1 MYLRCSQRIFHMYC
15 ESLHVSRVTIGSLNL
30 GGISPCLVGPL
41 HMRYCVSTF
50 FIFFILCIICV
61 FYVYS
66 SIFIIVCT
74 CLVFLGHKNPATF
87 VQHFPAIC
95 WDSAKTKGTFLL
107 SILPRSCRTQWLKLV
122 IKILPL
128 AQPAAHTP
136 PAPVREA
143 AQTTQRKRSPS
154 SAARSGAHAA
164 SRYRRARSTAVHGGA
179 ELAVAAL
186 AGASGV
192 NHGNMLRD
200 FGRRGG
206 LTLRRSP
213 HEVHAPA

>member
-1 MYLRCSQRIFHMYC
+1 MRGAWPRACSVLIQGVIRFYG
-15 ESLHVSRVTIGSLNL
+15 ERGYT
-30 GGISPCLVGPL
+30 GGVRTS
-41 HMRYCVSTF
+41 CVPAW
-50 FIFFILCIICV
+50 LA
-61 FYVYS
+61 
-66 SIFIIVCT
+66 
-74 CLVFLGHKNPATF
+74 KNPPTF
-87 VQHFPAIC
+87 EQHFLEIG
-95 WDSAKTKGTFLL
+95 WDSAKTKGTVLL
-107 SILPRSCRTQWLKLV
+107 SILPRSYRTQWLKLV

-143 AQTTQRKRSPS
+143 TQKTQRKRSPS
-154 SAARSGAHAA
+154 SAARSEAHAA
-164 SRYRRARSTAVHGGA
+164 SRCRRARSTAVHGGA

-192 NHGNMLRD
+192 NHGDMLRD

>member
-1 MYLRCSQRIFHMYC
+1 MDKQARKKAHTQTSSKHGRTIHMVNNEQMVQAKTAKYLCLDC
-15 ESLHVSRVTIGSLNL
+15 AGSRVPAWLA
-30 GGISPCLVGPL
+30 
-41 HMRYCVSTF
+41 
-50 FIFFILCIICV
+50 
-61 FYVYS
+61 
-66 SIFIIVCT
+66 
-74 CLVFLGHKNPATF
+74 KNPATF
-87 VQHFPAIC
+87 GQHFPEIG
-95 WDSAKTKGTFLL
+95 WDSAKTKGTVLL
-107 SILPRSCRTQWLKLV
+107 SILPRSCRTQWLKLM

-143 AQTTQRKRSPS
+143 TQKTQRKRSPS
-154 SAARSGAHAA
+154 SAARSEAHAA
-164 SRYRRARSTAVHGGA
+164 SRCRRARSTAVHGGA

-192 NHGNMLRD
+192 NHGDMLRD
-200 FGRRGG
+200 FGQRGG

>member
-1 MYLRCSQRIFHMYC
+1 MKLLAWLARKRPTLR
-15 ESLHVSRVTIGSLNL
+15 
-30 GGISPCLVGPL
+30 
-41 HMRYCVSTF
+41 
-50 FIFFILCIICV
+50 
-61 FYVYS
+61 
-66 SIFIIVCT
+66 
-74 CLVFLGHKNPATF
+74 
-87 VQHFPAIC
+87 QHFPAIG
-95 WDSAKTKGTFLL
+95 WDSAKTKGTVLL
-107 SILPRSCRTQWLKLV
+107 SILPRSCRTQWLKLM

-143 AQTTQRKRSPS
+143 AQKTQRKRSPS

-192 NHGNMLRD
+192 NHGDMLRD

>member
-1 MYLRCSQRIFHMYC
+1 MGNPLSTHTEASTKLITAHQAHHCDDHARSQSR
-15 ESLHVSRVTIGSLNL
+15 EKVSLPKHRVLAWL
-30 GGISPCLVGPL
+30 A
-41 HMRYCVSTF
+41 
-50 FIFFILCIICV
+50 
-61 FYVYS
+61 
-66 SIFIIVCT
+66 
-74 CLVFLGHKNPATF
+74 KNPPTF
-87 VQHFPAIC
+87 VQHFPEIG
-95 WDSAKTKGTFLL
+95 WDSAKTKGTVLL
-107 SILPRSCRTQWLKLV
+107 SILPRSCRTQWLKLM

-143 AQTTQRKRSPS
+143 AQKTQRKRSPS

-192 NHGNMLRD
+192 NHGDMLRD